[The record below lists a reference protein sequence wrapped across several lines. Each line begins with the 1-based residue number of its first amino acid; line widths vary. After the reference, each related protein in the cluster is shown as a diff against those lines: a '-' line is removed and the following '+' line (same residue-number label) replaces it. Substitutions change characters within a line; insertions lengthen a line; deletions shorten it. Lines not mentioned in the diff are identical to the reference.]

1 LTQGVRLPTTSR
13 AEATIAR
20 YYSGKIALHGATPRG
35 VDWTCAESQALR
47 FERLLDVVDRPT
59 FSINDV
65 GCGYGALL
73 GHLDDRRGDADVDYL
88 GIDLSRAMVER
99 ASELWGK
106 RPGATFA
113 EAPCSLRVA
122 DYSVASGIF
131 NVNLDQPLDA
141 WEDFVERTLVRMTDA
156 SRVGVA
162 VNFMRLRR
170 GSPAYPSPLYR
181 TSPRRWRA
189 FLTTLGWRTRLSEG
203 YGLGE
208 FTLLA
213 TRR

>member
-1 LTQGVRLPTTSR
+1 MSFPATSS

-20 YYSGKIALHGATPRG
+20 YYGGKLARHGATPRG
-35 VDWTCAESQALR
+35 VDWTCAASQALR
-47 FERLLDVVDRPT
+47 FDRLLEIVELPG
-59 FSINDV
+59 FSLNDI

-73 GHLDDRRGDADVDYL
+73 GHLDERRGDTSVDYL
-88 GIDLSRAMVER
+88 GVDLSGAMVESAIKLYR
-99 ASELWGK
+99 HRS
-106 RPGATFA
+106 GAAFA

-131 NVNLDQPLDA
+131 NVNLDQPLDR
-141 WEDFVERTLVRMTDA
+141 WEGFVERTLVETARA
-156 SRVGVA
+156 SRVGLA

-170 GSPAYPSPLYR
+170 SSPAFPSPLYR

-189 FLTTLGWRTRLSEG
+189 FLETLGWRTRSIEG

-213 TRR
+213 TRRQ